1 MSMPAQSKKNIKY
14 QVLCVDDEAPLL
26 DICTVFLER
35 SGEFMVTTALS
46 AADGLQLLEKNR
58 FDAIVSDYQMP
69 GKDGIQFLVEVRK
82 RLGEIPFILFT
93 GRGREEVVILAIDN
107 GADFYVQKGGETK
120 AQFAELAHKIRVA
133 VTRRSAESQISE
145 SEKFLRT
152 VIADANEGIIVYDRN
167 MRITLWNRFMEELT
181 GLKASEVQGKN
192 ALELFPFHKENGIDK
207 LLSLALEGTTAESP
221 DFAFNISSTGKNG
234 WARGVYS
241 PNYDAHGKIIG
252 AIGIVRDVTERKQAV
267 EALKESE
274 KRYRDLFDLNNA
286 VMVIVDPVTGS
297 IVDANT
303 AASHYYGYSQKE
315 FSGITVMDINPA
327 EPAIIWKNMAT
338 IVENQ
343 GAIINVKHRKK
354 DGEIRD
360 VMVSSAPITLGG
372 RQLIHSIIQDVTER
386 IQAEDA
392 LRQTNTKLN
401 LLSSITRHDV
411 NFQITALMSYLSLLK
426 NTGPDPTLNQ
436 YAEKASEAA
445 QHISSIIQFTKEYDT
460 IGIKTP
466 VWQNLHS
473 LVEIAA
479 QQVPLG
485 NIIVKNDF
493 PSCAEVFADPLIVKV
508 FYNLMNNAVRFG
520 GRITTIRFFAEES
533 GDKTVILCEDDGNGV
548 PTQEKEKIFDKGYG
562 INSGLGLFLSR
573 EILSITGITI
583 HETGEPGKGARFAMT
598 VPKGSWRN
606 AGTGV

>member
-1 MSMPAQSKKNIKY
+1 MPVQSKKNIKY

-35 SGEFMVTTALS
+35 SGEFRVTTALNAS
-46 AADGLQLLEKNR
+46 DGLQLLETNR
-58 FDAIVSDYQMP
+58 YDAIVSDYQMP

-133 VTRRSAESQISE
+133 VTRRSAENQISE

-152 VIADANEGIIVYDRN
+152 VIADAKEGIIVYDRDLH
-167 MRITLWNRFMEELT
+167 ITLWNRFMEELT
-181 GLKASEVQGKN
+181 GLKAPDVLGKN
-192 ALELFPFHKENGIDK
+192 SLELFPFHKENGIDM
-207 LLSLALEGTTAESP
+207 LLKQALDGTTVESP
-221 DFAFNISSTGKNG
+221 DFAFYIASTGNKG

-252 AIGIVRDVTERKQAV
+252 VISIVRDVTERKQAV

-286 VMVIVDPVTGS
+286 VMVIVDPETGR
-297 IVDANT
+297 IVDANA
-303 AASHYYGYSQKE
+303 AASRYYGYSREE
-315 FSGITVMDINPA
+315 FSGITVMDLNITDTAVTRN
-327 EPAIIWKNMAT
+327 NMAA
-338 IVENQ
+338 ILENK
-343 GAIINVKHRKK
+343 GAALNVKHQKK
-354 DGEIRD
+354 NGEIRD
-360 VMVSSAPITLGG
+360 VMISSAPVTLGG
-372 RQLIHSIIQDVTER
+372 KQLIHSIIQDVTER
-386 IQAEDA
+386 MLAEDA

-401 LLSSITRHDV
+401 LLSSITRHDI
-411 NFQITALMSYLSLLK
+411 NFQITALMGYLSLLK
-426 NTGPDPTLNQ
+426 NTRSDPPLNE
-436 YAEKASEAA
+436 YTEKASEAA

-466 VWQNLHS
+466 VWQNLHN
-473 LVEIAA
+473 LVDIAA
-479 QQVPLG
+479 QQVPLT
-485 NIIVKNDF
+485 NITVKNDL
-493 PSCAEVFADPLIVKV
+493 PASAEVFADPLIVKV

-520 GRITTIRFFAEES
+520 GRITTIRFFLEES

-562 INSGLGLFLSR
+562 KNSGLGLFLSR
-573 EILSITGITI
+573 EILSISGITI
-583 HETGEPGKGARFAMT
+583 AETGEPGKGARFTMT
-598 VPKGSWRN
+598 VPKGAWR
-606 AGTGV
+606 TGKTGA

>member
-1 MSMPAQSKKNIKY
+1 MPTQSKKNIKY

-26 DICTVFLER
+26 DICTVFLEK
-35 SGEFMVTTALS
+35 SGEFRVTTAIS
-46 AADGLQLLEKNR
+46 ASDGLKLLEKNR

-107 GADFYVQKGGETK
+107 GADFYVQKGGESK

-133 VTRRSAESQISE
+133 VTRRTAESQISE

-152 VIADANEGIIVYDRN
+152 VIADAKEGIIVYDRD

-181 GLKASEVQGKN
+181 GLGAPEVIGKN
-192 ALELFPFHKENGIDK
+192 AFELFPFHQQNGID
-207 LLSLALEGTTAESP
+207 LLINQALAGTTTESP
-221 DFAFNISSTGKNG
+221 DFEFNIPSTGHSG

-252 AIGIVRDVTERKQAV
+252 VIGIVRDVTERKQAV
-267 EALKESE
+267 EALRESE

-286 VMVIVDPVTGS
+286 VMIIVDPETGS
-297 IVDANT
+297 IVDANA
-303 AASHYYGYSQKE
+303 AASHYYGYSHEE
-315 FSGITVMDINPA
+315 FSGITVMDINSD
-327 EPAIIWKNMAT
+327 EPAVIRKNLAN
-338 IVENQ
+338 IVENK
-343 GAIINVKHRKK
+343 GAVLNARHRKK
-354 DGEIRD
+354 SGEVRD

-372 RQLIHSIIQDVTER
+372 RQLIHAIIQDVTER
-386 IQAEDA
+386 LLAEDA

-401 LLSSITRHDV
+401 LLSSITRHDI
-411 NFQITALMSYLSLLK
+411 NFQITALMGYLSLLK
-426 NTGPDPTLNQ
+426 NTRTDPALTE
-436 YAEKASEAA
+436 YTKKASEAA

-466 VWQNLHS
+466 VWQNLHT

-479 QQVPLG
+479 HQVPLV
-485 NIIVKNDF
+485 NIKLKNDF
-493 PSCAEVFADPLIVKV
+493 PAGAEVFADPLIVKV
-508 FYNLMNNAVRFG
+508 FYNLMDNAVRFG
-520 GRITTIRFFAEES
+520 GTITTIRFFAEES
-533 GDKTVILCEDDGNGV
+533 GDTDVLFCEDDGNGI
-548 PTQEKEKIFDKGYG
+548 PIEEKERIFDKGHG
-562 INSGLGLFLSR
+562 KNSGLGLFLSK

-583 HETGEPGKGARFAMT
+583 KETGEPGKGARFAMA
-598 VPKGSWRN
+598 VPKGAWRI
-606 AGTGV
+606 AGTGA